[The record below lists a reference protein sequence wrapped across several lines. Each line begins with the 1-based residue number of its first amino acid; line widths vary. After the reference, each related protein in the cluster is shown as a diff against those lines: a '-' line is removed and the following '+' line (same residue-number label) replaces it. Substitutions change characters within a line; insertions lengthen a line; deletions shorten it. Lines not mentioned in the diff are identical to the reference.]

1 MIKTNICFVVVSV
14 TNIKSISI
22 GINIISRQPIFDAQ
36 LKLFRFIASTGV
48 LDFGIDVEVNCNVDN
63 TRKFQ
68 SDKTD
73 GSPGSILHQKFVS
86 LSISLI
92 TLSLY

>member
-1 MIKTNICFVVVSV
+1 MIKTNICFVEVSV

-73 GSPGSILHQKFVS
+73 GSPGSILHQTFVS
-86 LSISLI
+86 LSISSS
-92 TLSLY
+92 T